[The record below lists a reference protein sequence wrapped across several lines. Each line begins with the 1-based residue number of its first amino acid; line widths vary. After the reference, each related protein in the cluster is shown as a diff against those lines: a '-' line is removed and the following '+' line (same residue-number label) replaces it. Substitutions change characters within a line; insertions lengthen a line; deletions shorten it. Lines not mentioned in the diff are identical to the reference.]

1 VSGSAG
7 SERPADVADVA
18 IVGGGLAGCALAARL
33 ARAGVAV
40 TVLER
45 QPAWRWRAGGV
56 FSSPVTVEALR
67 RSGLEEPALTGLA
80 RPTPAMRLETP
91 GGAVVRLT
99 YGAEAGG
106 PPAVGF
112 DRSALDPAIEALAT
126 AAGAV
131 VWRGVTVESVDLA
144 AGRPVL
150 ATRTAAGVDTVSCRV
165 VVGADGAHSIVA
177 RAAGVA
183 RPTRLP
189 ERVGLSYHLAD
200 PRPDRPHDARLRVF
214 NGGYIGIAPVPGRR
228 VNIGIVLGPSW
239 RERLARDGAQPTAAA
254 IVAAVPPT
262 PGDPATWRD
271 GELCDQVAG
280 AAPLGG
286 RVTRRAGP
294 GWFLVGDA
302 VGFLDPFTGEGL
314 HRALVSTELAAAA
327 IRASLDGPSRDLR
340 AANAYDRAMRRRFAA
355 KDAVSW
361 LVQGF
366 LAHPAAFEYAARRL
380 VTRPDVRATMGLV
393 MGDLVPASRGL
404 DPRFLA
410 SLLAP

>member
-1 VSGSAG
+1 MSDAG
-7 SERPADVADVA
+7 DPGATDVA
-18 IVGGGLAGCALAARL
+18 IVGGGLAGCALAIAL
-33 ARAGVAV
+33 ARAGIEA
-40 TVLER
+40 TVMER

-67 RSGLEEPALTGLA
+67 RVGVADAVVERVA
-80 RPTPAMRLETP
+80 RPIPAMRLETL

-99 YGAEAGG
+99 YGTENGG

-112 DRSALDPAIEALAT
+112 DRSALDPALAALAVE
-126 AAGAV
+126 AGASV
-131 VWRGVTVESVDLA
+131 RRGVAVEAVELA
-144 AGRPVL
+144 GGRPVL
-150 ATRTAAGVDTVSCRV
+150 TTRDPGGLGTLRCRL

-177 RAAGVA
+177 RAAGVL

-200 PRPDRPHDARLRVF
+200 PRPEASSPDARLRVF
-214 NGGYIGIAPVPGRR
+214 AGGYVGIAPVPGQR
-228 VNIGIVLGPSW
+228 VNIGIVLGPAW
-239 RERLARDGAQPTAAA
+239 RGRLAEDGASAVADA
-254 IVAAVPPT
+254 ILAAVPPVED
-262 PGDPATWRD
+262 DPVAWRQA
-271 GELCDQVAG
+271 EPCDQLAG
-280 AAPLGG
+280 AAPLGA

-327 IRASLDGPSRDLR
+327 IRAALAHPER
-340 AANAYDRAMRRRFAA
+340 ADAAAGAYDRAMRRRFAA

-361 LVQGF
+361 LVQAF
-366 LAHPAAFEYAARRL
+366 LARPAPFEYAARRL
-380 VTRPDVRATMGLV
+380 AARAEVRATMGLV

-410 SLLAP
+410 KLLAP

>member
-1 VSGSAG
+1 
-7 SERPADVADVA
+7 
-18 IVGGGLAGCALAARL
+18 
-33 ARAGVAV
+33 
-40 TVLER
+40 
-45 QPAWRWRAGGV
+45 
-56 FSSPVTVEALR
+56 
-67 RSGLEEPALTGLA
+67 
-80 RPTPAMRLETP
+80 MRLETP

-99 YGAEAGG
+99 YGVEAGR

-112 DRSALDPAIEALAT
+112 DRSALDPALEALAT
-126 AAGAV
+126 QNGAEIR
-131 VWRGVTVESVDLA
+131 RGVAVEGVDLSPD
-144 AGRPVL
+144 RPL
-150 ATRTAAGVDTVSCRV
+150 LTTRSAEGPGTLSCRI

-177 RAAGVA
+177 RAADVA
-183 RPTRLP
+183 RRTRLP

-200 PRPDRPHDARLRVF
+200 PRPDGRYDARLRVF
-214 NGGYIGIAPVPGRR
+214 DGGYIGIAPVPGRR

-239 RERLARDGAQPTAAA
+239 RERLARDGAVTTADA

-262 PGDPATWRD
+262 DDDPATWQDAER
-271 GELCDQVAG
+271 CDQVAG

-286 RVTRRAGP
+286 RVTQRAGP

-327 IRASLDGPSRDLR
+327 IRAALDRPTRARDT
-340 AANAYDRAMRRRFAA
+340 AAAYDRAMRRRFAA

-361 LVQGF
+361 LVQAF
-366 LAHPAAFEYAARRL
+366 LARPAPFEYAARRL
-380 VTRPDVRATMGLV
+380 ATRPDVRATMGLV